1 MEENLGRN
9 STDFVFDTSAFLSLE
24 SVNLLEQVLNTFSI
38 TTTPSVIKELEDF
51 AQHEDTLGNIAQR
64 ILLLVKLFRVEEH
77 PKTLVLH
84 YVSQTDEELYNLTYT
99 KNVPL
104 ITDDTKLVYHTKD
117 KIRRAFSTIFLGIFV
132 DAGRMT
138 KREALNKLELMRDI
152 RNWQDN
158 IIYLSSKEELN
169 NIKE

>member
-1 MEENLGRN
+1 MEKNLSRN

-38 TTTPSVIKELEDF
+38 ITTPAVIRELEDF
-51 AQHEDTLGNIAQR
+51 VQHEDTLGNIAQR
-64 ILLLVKLFRVEEH
+64 VLPLIRLLRIESH
-77 PKTLVLH
+77 PKTQILH

-99 KNVPL
+99 KKVPL
-104 ITDDTKLVYHTKD
+104 ITDDTKLVHHTKD
-117 KIRRAFSTIFLGIFV
+117 RIQRAFSTTFLGIFV
-132 DAGRMT
+132 EAGRMT
-138 KREALNKLELMRDI
+138 KREALNKLESMRDI
-152 RNWQDN
+152 RNWQEN